1 METVFKRI
9 DPTQYAHA
17 WEDIPYAHQ
26 DPLQR
31 LHIYTPGDEGNYP
44 LLVYVNGG
52 GWVQQLT
59 RHNTIP
65 GVWKAPSQGYALA
78 SIGYRLAPKN
88 TWPAPLYDLKTAIR
102 FLRAHADEYGY
113 NADTLV
119 AWGNSAGGHLI
130 SMCAATNNVP
140 AFEDLTMGT
149 PDQSSSLQGV
159 ILFYAPSD
167 LYLNELETF
176 IPNTEIQRMAES
188 PHDLCDPR
196 PGMDNLGNIELGCR
210 AFDNPAVAAQASP
223 IHYVTPNYP
232 PTYLV
237 HGMADPIIPY
247 TQSTRLWNKIRFLS
261 GDESRAQLE
270 LFPAVGHGDPI
281 MKTDDVTRR
290 MFDFVDT
297 IVYGSVQDRA
307 PLGEIAVLPS

>member
-9 DPTQYAHA
+9 DPTQYAHT

-65 GVWKAPSQGYALA
+65 GVWKAPSLGYALA
-78 SIGYRLAPKN
+78 SIGYRLAPKS
-88 TWPAPLYDLKTAIR
+88 TWPAPLYDLKAAIR

-130 SMCAATNNVP
+130 SMCAATNGLP
-140 AFEDLTMGT
+140 AFK
-149 PDQSSSLQGV
+149 
-159 ILFYAPSD
+159 I
-167 LYLNELETF
+167 
-176 IPNTEIQRMAES
+176 S
-188 PHDLCDPR
+188 PW
-196 PGMDNLGNIELGCR
+196 
-210 AFDNPAVAAQASP
+210 
-223 IHYVTPNYP
+223 VTPTRAVRFKEP
-232 PTYLV
+232 SSFMHPAIFISMSLKRSSPTLRFNGWLNLPVISATLV
-237 HGMADPIIPY
+237 LAW
-247 TQSTRLWNKIRFLS
+247 TT
-261 GDESRAQLE
+261 
-270 LFPAVGHGDPI
+270 
-281 MKTDDVTRR
+281 
-290 MFDFVDT
+290 
-297 IVYGSVQDRA
+297 
-307 PLGEIAVLPS
+307 